1 MARPKRTSRRTTEF
15 EDLVVDGA
23 PVSVEP
29 VEPVESSDFSEPDDA
44 PEPEPEAAPEPVK
57 ESVRLNNAVLHQ
69 QDSIRYWYRRERNR
83 EMKLTGVKPD
93 VFMLTP
99 SGKAGSHADDYVP
112 AAGEITAFVAWL
124 TTRWDGDLAYSDT
137 AVTLTC
143 RGFGDFHPSGG
154 GRPRSITEL

>member
-1 MARPKRTSRRTTEF
+1 MARSKRTSRRTTEF
-15 EDLVVDGA
+15 EDLVVDGD
-23 PVSVEP
+23 PLLVEP
-29 VEPVESSDFSEPDDA
+29 IDSADFSQPEDA
-44 PEPEPEAAPEPVK
+44 PEPEPVK
-57 ESVRLNNAVLHQ
+57 EVVRLNNAVLHQ

-83 EMKLTGVKPD
+83 EMKLTAVQPD

-99 SGKAGSHADDYVP
+99 SGKVGGHADDYVP

>member
-1 MARPKRTSRRTTEF
+1 MARSKRTSRRTTEF
-15 EDLVVDGA
+15 EDLVVDGENLI
-23 PVSVEP
+23 PETVDSV
-29 VEPVESSDFSEPDDA
+29 A
-44 PEPEPEAAPEPVK
+44 LEPEPEAVPEVAPEPVK
-57 ESVRLNNAVLHQ
+57 PFVRLRNDALHQ

-83 EMKLTGVKPD
+83 EMKLTAVKPD

-99 SGKAGSHADDYVP
+99 SGKAGSNAADYVP
-112 AAGEITAFVAWL
+112 AEGEIAAFVAWL